1 VAPPLALGATRK
13 FQWLRDGE
21 PISGATDGTYD
32 PLDDDVGHLLQVQV
46 TENVDG
52 YDPASVTSAPQS
64 VSGAG
69 TALTVPMLTPEPTV
83 GVAVRAEIAAEDAA
97 HHWLLDGAEIDG
109 ARSASYIPVPAD
121 AGKQLQLKL
130 AANGES
136 VISEP
141 RTVAAA
147 AFKTASRPGFR
158 GTPVVGGTLSAIAG
172 PWSPNPALSYQWL
185 QDGESIDGATEDTL
199 VVPAACAGK
208 EVSLQVTAERT
219 GYITRETI
227 SDAVKIG
234 YGTIESS
241 MPRIEGD
248 PRVGQTLNVIK
259 GEWSA
264 HARFHYQWIVGG
276 IAREGRSTGPAYKV
290 RPEDRG
296 QRVTVEVTGRMDG
309 CEPVVRSSAAT
320 EPVRRA

>member
-1 VAPPLALGATRK
+1 MA
-13 FQWLRDGE
+13 
-21 PISGATDGTYD
+21 
-32 PLDDDVGHLLQVQV
+32 
-46 TENVDG
+46 
-52 YDPASVTSAPQS
+52 
-64 VSGAG
+64 
-69 TALTVPMLTPEPTV
+69 
-83 GVAVRAEIAAEDAA
+83 
-97 HHWLLDGAEIDG
+97 
-109 ARSASYIPVPAD
+109 
-121 AGKQLQLKL
+121 
-130 AANGES
+130 
-136 VISEP
+136 
-141 RTVAAA
+141 
-147 AFKTASRPGFR
+147 
-158 GTPVVGGTLSAIAG
+158 TPVVGGTLIAIAG
-172 PWSPNPALSYQWL
+172 PWSPSPTLSYQWL
-185 QDGESIDGATEDTL
+185 QDGETIDGATEETL

-227 SDAVKIG
+227 SDAVEIG

-248 PRVGQTLNVIK
+248 PRVDQTLHVIK

-264 HARFHYQWIVGG
+264 QAEFHYQWIVGG
-276 IAREGRSTGPAYKV
+276 IARDGRSTGPAYKV